1 MSESN
6 YTITQHFIPGPAFRA
21 MLFFLRAAVGWHLLY
36 EGLGKMFTPHWSS
49 VSYLKES
56 YWIFGS
62 IFRWLASSPSRLA
75 VVDFLNEWGLT
86 LLGLALLVGCFTRTA
101 AMLGAVL
108 LGLYYLA
115 QPPLIGFESSLAEGS
130 YLLVNKNLIEILVL
144 GLFVLVPS
152 GSLWGIDRLLRR
164 LRAAIKGTGVAQGAP
179 QLALDESH
187 PVRLSPRSL
196 LERRELVKSLAAL
209 PLLGV
214 FVLQVLKKRSYEE
227 EQLKRFRGVD
237 AVTSPTRKILRFA
250 DLKDLKGQ
258 VPKGYI
264 GNQELSRLIC
274 GGNLVAGFAH
284 ARDLIY
290 VSPLLKTYFTDDK
303 VIETLRLCEASG
315 IDTAILRTDENTIR
329 ILDKYWKRGGTIK
342 WLAQVYP
349 KQGDLTGNAQKAIDH
364 GAIGALVQGGIAD
377 KFIMDNH
384 WDWLEKAVAHIK
396 RNRVLAGVAAHS
408 LQVPIICERNG
419 LDLDFYMKT
428 LHNDDYWSAHPRENR
443 PEFSIIG
450 EAQRDHNQYHD
461 NMWCLDP
468 GETVAFMATVKK
480 PWIAYKILA
489 AGAIPP
495 KDGFRYAFENGAD
508 FACVGMFD
516 FQVVENANIAVEVL
530 SPTLK
535 RSRAWFA

>member
-1 MSESN
+1 MSEPN
-6 YTITQHFIPGPAFRA
+6 NTPTPALITGPAFRA
-21 MLFFLRAAVGWHLLY
+21 GLFLLRAAVGWHLLY
-36 EGLGKMFTPHWSS
+36 EGLAKIFTPHWSS

-56 YWIFGS
+56 YWLFGGL
-62 IFRWLASSPSRLA
+62 FRWLASDPSRLA

-86 LLGLALLVGCFTRTA
+86 LIGFALLAGCFTRTA
-101 AMLGAVL
+101 ALFGAIL

-130 YLLVNKNLIEILVL
+130 YLLVNKNLIEVLVL
-144 GLFVLVPS
+144 GLFVLIPP
-152 GSLWGIDRLLRR
+152 GSLWGIDRLLPR
-164 LRAAIKGTGVAQGAP
+164 LRVLRRSGVGEDAP
-179 QLALDESH
+179 RLALDES
-187 PVRLSPRSL
+187 PASLSPRSL
-196 LERRELVKSLAAL
+196 LERRELIKSLATL
-209 PLLGV
+209 PILGV
-214 FVLQVLKKRSYEE
+214 FLLQVLKKRSHEE
-227 EQLKRFRGVD
+227 EQLRRFQGVD
-237 AVTSPTRKILRFA
+237 AVSSPTRKILRFA

-258 VPKGYI
+258 VPKGHI

-284 ARDLIY
+284 SRDLIY

-303 VIETLRLCEASG
+303 VIETLRLCEACG

-349 KQGDLTGNAQKAIDH
+349 KEGDLTGNTQKAIDN
-364 GAIGALVQGGIAD
+364 GAMGALVQGGIAD
-377 KFIMDNH
+377 KFIQDNR
-384 WDWLEKAVAHIK
+384 WGWLEKAVAHIK
-396 RNRVLAGVAAHS
+396 KNRVLAGVAAHS

-428 LHNDDYWSAHPRENR
+428 LHSDDYWSAHPRENR
-443 PEFSIIG
+443 PEFSVIG
-450 EAQRDHNQYHD
+450 ANQRDHNQYHD

-468 GETVAFMATVKK
+468 GETVAFMATVRK

-489 AGAIPP
+489 AGSIAP
-495 KDGFRYAFENGAD
+495 KDGFSYAFENGAD

-530 SPTLK
+530 SPKLK
-535 RSRAWFA
+535 RSRQWFA